1 LFTVTSVYI
10 DNNMS
15 ALHTTPATQASLAE
29 HLAGFPDV
37 LQQLDAAYAAAWDAV
52 DPTILELCRLRVASM
67 LGAADEHAH
76 RSAQAPI
83 EETKI
88 QALSQ
93 WPLSPLFNEAERAC
107 LAFTEQF
114 VIDVAGLDDATAI
127 RVGETLGQ
135 QELANFVS
143 ALLVIEQR
151 IRISLAWQTI
161 FGGPQ

>member
-1 LFTVTSVYI
+1 MAVYI
-10 DNNMS
+10 DTNMS
-15 ALHTTPATQASLAE
+15 TLKTTPATQASLAE

-37 LQQLDAAYAAAWDAV
+37 LQQLDLAYTAAWDAV
-52 DPTILELCRLRVASM
+52 DPTILELCRLRIASM
-67 LGAADEHAH
+67 LGAAGEFAH

-83 EETKI
+83 DETKI

-107 LAFTEQF
+107 LGFAEQF
-114 VIDVAGLDDATAI
+114 VIDVAGLDDATAV
-127 RVGETLGQ
+127 RVGESLGQ

-161 FGGPQ
+161 FGGSQ